1 MDLLGFSLTTLR
13 ISAFVT
19 SVLLIARPPNNQLVV
34 VRLHFVDKV
43 EPFQLASV
51 GSDGLVDSE
60 FQSDGLG
67 VLGTL
72 TDAIQDLKFD
82 FRTIP
87 FVVHSV
93 RPPDGWVSL
102 GSLCNLGYV
111 SLCAEF

>member
-19 SVLLIARPPNNQLVV
+19 SVLLIARPPDNQLMA
-34 VRLHFVDKV
+34 VRLHFVDQV
-43 EPFQLASV
+43 ESFQLASV

-60 FQSDGLG
+60 FQSYGLG

-102 GSLCNLGYV
+102 GSLCNLGYI
-111 SLCAEF
+111 SLCA